1 MEIGFKDS
9 NEQKKCSYEIRSVFV
24 KSFEDIKKLFTEK
37 RLLLGR
43 FALNDDEVEKL
54 LNLIK
59 SKVSFEIDF
68 IGKEDTYI
76 VLDLDRGWCS
86 ISYVDLLYNGKV
98 YKFEAD
104 RYRTSVGI
112 RKYITTSEKIEK
124 REQLETDYAIIKDAF
139 GRQALVKFVDGD
151 RRVFSEK
158 RYIKKEFIDGKDEN
172 GIKLLYKL
180 NPDGLQSGT

>member
-124 REQLETDYAIIKDAF
+124 RIENNFNNFLKYDIDEVC
-139 GRQALVKFVDGD
+139 GRDDVEYLKEYKNILALSRKY
-151 RRVFSEK
+151 RS
-158 RYIKKEFIDGKDEN
+158 ID
-172 GIKLLYKL
+172 
-180 NPDGLQSGT
+180 